1 MFENTTTII
10 TGGSEGLGKA
20 AAKRISEGG
29 GEVWLLAR
37 NSEKLQKAAAELNQG
52 QDGDLVKWAA
62 CDVTSKESVDACI
75 AQIKEQSGTVTNL
88 INCAGIWLQGSTAD
102 ATTDQIKD
110 TVMTNVVGAIHV
122 TQGALPLIEQGHI
135 INVVSLAGVEPDG
148 NWSTYT
154 ASKYGLRGFT
164 DSLRQ
169 ELAGQ
174 KIKVVG
180 FYPGGISTEFFVN
193 AGLDTPPGQPWMM
206 KVDDV
211 AKVLVDLMLL
221 PQDIIIEHLELRKF
235 G

>member
-20 AAKRISEGG
+20 AAKRIVDGG
-29 GEVWLLAR
+29 GTVWLLAR
-37 NSEKLQKAAAELNQG
+37 NAEKLKRAANELDQS
-52 QDGDLVKWAA
+52 GDLVKWCA
-62 CDVTSKESVDACI
+62 CDVTSEQSVADCL
-75 AQIKEQSGTVTNL
+75 AQIKEQSGTITNL
-88 INCAGIWLQGSTAD
+88 INCAGIWLQGSTLD
-102 ATTDQIKD
+102 ATSEQIQD
-110 TVMTNVVGAIHV
+110 IVMTNLVGAIHV
-122 TQGALPLIEQGHI
+122 TQSTLPLMEQGHI
-135 INVVSLAGVEPDG
+135 VNVVSLAGVEPDG

-169 ELAGQ
+169 ELAGRE
-174 KIKVVG
+174 IKVIG
-180 FYPGGISTEFFVN
+180 FYPGGIGTEFFVN

-206 KVDDV
+206 NVDDV

-235 G
+235 

>member
-1 MFENTTTII
+1 MFESTTTII
-10 TGGSEGLGKA
+10 TGGSEGLGKSV
-20 AAKRISEGG
+20 AKRIADGG
-29 GEVWLLAR
+29 GNVWLLAR
-37 NSEKLQKAAAELNQG
+37 NGEKLQQAADEINQG
-52 QDGDLVKWAA
+52 RDLVKWCV
-62 CDVTSKESVDACI
+62 CDITSKQSVTDCLE
-75 AQIKEQSGTVTNL
+75 QIKAQAGEITNL
-88 INCAGIWLQGSTAD
+88 INCAGVWLQGKTLD
-102 ATTDQIKD
+102 ATTEQVQD
-110 TVMTNVVGAIHV
+110 TVMTNLVGTIFV
-122 TQGALPLIEQGHI
+122 TQSILPLMKQGHI

-174 KIKVVG
+174 KIKVIG

-193 AGLDTPPGQPWMM
+193 AGLDTQPGQPWMM
-206 KVDDV
+206 KVEDV

>member
-1 MFENTTTII
+1 MFENTTTVI

-20 AAKRISEGG
+20 AAKRIVDNG

-37 NSEKLQKAAAELNQG
+37 NIEKLQHAADELNQG
-52 QDGDLVKWAA
+52 RDLVKWSE
-62 CDVTSKESVDACI
+62 CDVTSKRSVDDCI
-75 AQIKEQSGTVTNL
+75 GQIKKQSGKITNL
-88 INCAGIWLQGSTAD
+88 INCAGIWLQGSTSD
-102 ATTDQIKD
+102 ATTEQIKD
-110 TVMTNVVGAIHV
+110 TVMTNLVGAIHV
-122 TQGALPLIEQGHI
+122 TQSALPIMEEGHI
-135 INVVSLAGVEPDG
+135 LNVVSLAGVEPDG

-174 KIKVVG
+174 KIKVIG
-180 FYPGGISTEFFVN
+180 FYPGGIGTEFFVN
-193 AGLDTPPGQPWMM
+193 AGLDTKPGQPWMM
-206 KVDDV
+206 QVKDV

-221 PQDIIIEHLELRKF
+221 PKDIIIEHLELRKF

>member
-20 AAKRISEGG
+20 AAKRIADGG

-37 NSEKLQKAAAELNQG
+37 NEEKLQKAADELNQG
-52 QDGDLVKWAA
+52 RNLVKWAA
-62 CDVTSKESVDACI
+62 CDVSSKQSVDAAI
-75 AQIKEQSGTVTNL
+75 DQIKSQSDTITNL
-88 INCAGIWLQGSTAD
+88 INCAGIWLQGSTSD
-102 ATTDQIKD
+102 TTTEQIKD
-110 TVMTNVVGAIHV
+110 TVMINLVGAIHV
-122 TQGALPLIEQGHI
+122 TQSALPLIEQGHI
-135 INVVSLAGVEPDG
+135 VNVVSLAGVEPDG

-174 KIKVVG
+174 KIKVIG
-180 FYPGGISTEFFVN
+180 FYPGGIGTEFFVN